1 MQRKHVD
8 HSIATKMQSV
18 VDSEDEPI
26 ILKDA
31 TSQNE
36 VLKRL
41 RQSKSFA
48 TVGESEMQTQDTS
61 HRKMFM
67 DL

>member
-26 ILKDA
+26 ILEDA

-48 TVGESEMQTQDTS
+48 TVGESEM
-61 HRKMFM
+61 
-67 DL
+67 